1 MSTKKYVLV
10 SNDAGA
16 TGTTIGNANLILN
29 INDTPTG
36 GATYDNGAGASTDKV
51 ALTTGVGTTPT
62 FQVSEIVKKSWT
74 AYSAGTKQV
83 LQVAPKKEADGSAY
97 IKLINVTDGR
107 EKFAI
112 ATFEAVGAADDAAAV
127 DQLVTAINASKRDV
141 YADIEAAENS
151 VDNTIIDITIPYGY
165 IFRGAANEASSAVTT
180 ATNPVLPKGTAAV
193 VSDAFNK
200 AIPVTG
206 GVTNLGGTNIKN
218 PNPVTTGTYDSLNLT
233 VRQDVGKETHEY
245 EIVVYV
251 LESNTTAEEDLK
263 LYFGIS

>member
-10 SNDAGA
+10 SNDSGA
-16 TGTTIGNANLILN
+16 TGTTIGTANLILN
-29 INDTPTG
+29 VN
-36 GATYDNGAGASTDKV
+36 GAAAAGTTYDDAAGAATDMV
-51 ALTTGVGTTPT
+51 TLTTGAGTTPT
-62 FQVSEIVKKSWT
+62 FQYSDIVAKSWT
-74 AYSAGTKQV
+74 TYSSGTAQV
-83 LQVAPKKEADGSAY
+83 LQVTPKKEEDGSAY

-141 YADIEAAENS
+141 FADITAAENTGNNA
-151 VDNTIIDITIPYGY
+151 VIDITIPIGY

-180 ATNPVLPKGTAAV
+180 ATQPAFPKGSPAV

-206 GVTNLGGTNIKN
+206 GVTNLGGTNVKN
-218 PNPVTTGTYDSLNLT
+218 PNPVTSGTYDSLNLT

-251 LESNTTAEEDLK
+251 LASNTTAEADLK
-263 LYFGIS
+263 AYFAIS